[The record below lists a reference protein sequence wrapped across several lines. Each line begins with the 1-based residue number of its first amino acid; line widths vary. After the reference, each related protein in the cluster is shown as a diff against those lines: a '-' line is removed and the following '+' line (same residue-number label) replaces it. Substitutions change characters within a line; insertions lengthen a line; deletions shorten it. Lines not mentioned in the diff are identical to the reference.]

1 MDLLSA
7 HYNIAVIGGGV
18 NGTGIAAD
26 AAGRGLK
33 VMLCE
38 QNDLAS
44 GTSSASSKLI
54 HGGLRY
60 LEHYEFRLVREALRE
75 REVMLGKAPHLVS
88 PLKFTLPHRPHLR
101 PAWLI
106 RCGLFLYDLL
116 GSGKN
121 RSLPNAA
128 SVSFKEDSPLRE
140 SITRG
145 FEYYDCW
152 VDDARLVVSNA
163 LDAARHGANIQV
175 QTQCVGAKYDADEAC
190 WRLTM
195 YSKQDNR
202 RYELTADNIVN
213 ASGPW
218 LNKFIESSVENTK
231 PSRGIRLIKGSHI
244 IVPRTLNTNTAF
256 ILQNEDKRIV
266 FVMPYLDDF
275 TLIGTTDKEYTGA
288 AEDVSIDD
296 WEIDYLLNIYNQ
308 HFKNT
313 LRQED
318 IVSTYSGIR
327 PLCDDESDDPSAIT
341 RDYTLDVSTYGK
353 KNALLSIY
361 GGKITTYRKLA
372 EAALETLKPYLP
384 EHAGPWTQHS
394 PLPGADCPGQKLED
408 IQASISKAAPWLDS
422 SSLMRFASSY
432 GLLCLEFLSGLSCP
446 SELGEDFGA
455 GLRQVEVDY
464 LIHKEWAH
472 SAEDILWRRTK
483 LGLKFSAEQV
493 DILEKYV
500 SNARTNIKD
509 KNIETAT
516 LRAVP

>member
-1 MDLLSA
+1 MELLST
-7 HYNIAVIGGGV
+7 HYDLAIIGGGI

-88 PLKFTLPHRPHLR
+88 PLKFTLPHRSHLR

-116 GSGKN
+116 GWGKN
-121 RSLPNAA
+121 RSLPNAH
-128 SVSFKEDSPLRE
+128 SVTFKQDSPLRE
-140 SITRG
+140 SIKKG

-152 VDDARLVVSNA
+152 VDDARLVVCNA
-163 LDAARHGANIQV
+163 LDAARHGANVQV
-175 QTQCVGAKYDADEAC
+175 RTQCVAARYDTEKSC
-190 WRLTM
+190 WQLTM
-195 YSKQDNR
+195 HNKLLDQHYDI
-202 RYELTADNIVN
+202 TAGSIIN

-218 LNKFIESSVENTK
+218 LNTFIENSVENVSPT
-231 PSRGIRLIKGSHI
+231 RGIRLIKGSHI
-244 IVPRTLNTNTAF
+244 IVPRTLKTSTAY

-266 FVMPYLDDF
+266 FVMPYLDDY
-275 TLIGTTDKEYTGA
+275 TLIGTTDKEYIGA

-296 WEIDYLLNIYNQ
+296 WEVDYLLNIYNQ
-308 HFKNT
+308 HFKHT

-341 RDYTLDVSTYGK
+341 RDYTLDVSEYGQ

-372 EAALETLKPYLP
+372 EAALNILKPYLP
-384 EHAGPWTQHS
+384 EHAGEWTQHS
-394 PLPGADCPGQKLED
+394 PLPGADCPKQGLED
-408 IQASISKAAPWLDS
+408 IQATISKTAPWLDS
-422 SSLMRFASSY
+422 SSLRRFSTSY
-432 GLLCLEFLSGLSCP
+432 GLLCLEFLSGLNCP

-464 LIHKEWAH
+464 LIHKEWAC

-483 LGLKFSAEQV
+483 LGLKFTKEQV
-493 DILEKYV
+493 DALDVHVALITMK
-500 SNARTNIKD
+500 AR
-509 KNIETAT
+509 KNKTAKT
-516 LRAVP
+516 PLRIVP